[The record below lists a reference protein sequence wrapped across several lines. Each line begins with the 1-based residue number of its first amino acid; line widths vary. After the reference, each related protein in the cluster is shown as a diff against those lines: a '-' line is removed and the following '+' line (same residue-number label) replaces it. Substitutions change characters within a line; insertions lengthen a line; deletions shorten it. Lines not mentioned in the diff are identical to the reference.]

1 MALIFPSHSNF
12 RAKYPI
18 IVKNGASEEIPPGA
32 VMAISSVQD
41 RDGQAVVTV
50 IKPTSTFARQYLVNS
65 PIAIANNSSAEG
77 YAGFLEDGGYVYYN
91 SGSPAMGEEWGVT
104 SGQWYLT
111 QNRPGF
117 VVTNETTSFNSK
129 NLVWAKGH
137 LTTQVLGVLASGT
150 LAVNNSGSFNI
161 YGGTPGSEASIGLT
175 QSAYYKTGPDT
186 LTTSDFVVIGWLHGK
201 AYASPF
207 VCS

>member
-1 MALIFPSHSNF
+1 MALIFPSHAAF

-50 IKPTSTFARQYLVNS
+50 IKPTATFARQYLVNS

-77 YAGFLEDGGYVYYN
+77 YVGFLEDGGYVYYN
-91 SGSPAMGEEWGVT
+91 SGTPATGEEWGVT

-117 VVTNETTSFNSK
+117 VVTNETTTFNSK
-129 NLVWAKGH
+129 NLVWAKGY
-137 LTTQVLGVLASGT
+137 LVQQVLGKPNAGISL
-150 LAVNNSGSFNI
+150 NNSGTINI
-161 YGGTPGSEASIGLT
+161 YGGTPGSEATTSLT
-175 QSAYYKTGPDT
+175 VSAFYKTGPDA
-186 LTTSDFVVIGWLHGK
+186 LTTSNWVTVGWLHGK
-201 AYASPF
+201 AYTSVF